1 MTPED
6 PHGFLAKMWV
16 VVVVGYTAEREMNF
30 VGRDLVKVVGK
41 MAMVAAVAASYCSSY
56 STS

>member
-16 VVVVGYTAEREMNF
+16 VLGYTEEREMNF

-41 MAMVAAVAASYCSSY
+41 MATVAAVAASYCSSY